1 MLRLFSTALILALFA
16 VSSAMAS
23 DQITIRNA
31 GQNTA
36 HIELIDLSNH
46 GDVLAR
52 GTVPPGV
59 TSPFPIKGDASGLVA
74 LQVRFNDKNGRFI
87 CDITDSIDG
96 HFRWKVDERDGE
108 CMMSRY

>member
-1 MLRLFSTALILALFA
+1 MLKFLSTAVILGLFA
-16 VSSAMAS
+16 ISSAMAS
-23 DQITIRNA
+23 NQITIRNA
-31 GQNTA
+31 GQNA
-36 HIELIDLSNH
+36 ARIELIDLSNH
-46 GDVLAR
+46 GGVLAR
-52 GTVPPGV
+52 GTVAPGA
-59 TSPFPIKGDASGLVA
+59 TSPFPIKGDASGFVA

>member
-36 HIELIDLSNH
+36 RIELIDLSNH
-46 GDVLAR
+46 GGILAR
-52 GTVPPGV
+52 GTVAPGA
-59 TSPFPIKGDASGLVA
+59 TSAFPIRGDASGLVA
-74 LQVRFNDKNGRFI
+74 MQVRFNDKNGRFI